1 MQHIFLAVAPH
12 TIFYFTLSRR
22 NHHFSVAIL
31 MCRDYILSRH
41 YSFCHVDV
49 IISSCHGIFALLNL
63 SSQIIILSCL
73 KTPLN
78 PFINRSF
85 IRLQHSQNSF
95 FAHRD
100 IYFSRIFLSLTDFT
114 DLHRL
119 FLITYDGTDCFITH
133 IFLSLH
139 RFGGG

>member
-12 TIFYFTLSRR
+12 TIFLF
-22 NHHFSVAIL
+22 HFVTPKSP
-31 MCRDYILSRH
+31 
-41 YSFCHVDV
+41 FCHQPILFVT
-49 IISSCHGIFALLNL
+49 SAL
-63 SSQIIILSCL
+63 SFRPPMVFHFILTDYHFVML
-73 KTPLN
+73 QTPLN
-78 PFINRSF
+78 PFVVRRF

-133 IFLSLH
+133 IF
-139 RFGGG
+139 